1 MSATLIGVK
10 ICGVTRPEDAHAAVM
25 FGASAVGMI
34 LAPGT
39 QRTVG
44 LDAGR
49 AIMDAVP
56 PAVWRVGVFVS
67 PSPEA
72 VAEAIAACGLTHV
85 QLHGTFDIAALR
97 TAAPGT
103 PLLESVRV
111 DGAAA
116 LARAR
121 VSSADMVLLDAAVPG
136 QHGGTGT
143 VFDWTML
150 ERAPLGRD
158 FILAGGLTPDNV
170 DEAVRRASPRIVDVS
185 SGVESA
191 PGVKDHGL
199 IARFITQ
206 ARAQR

>member
-1 MSATLIGVK
+1 MIGVK

-39 QRTVG
+39 RRTVG
-44 LDAGR
+44 LAAGR
-49 AIMDAVP
+49 AIMEAVP
-56 PAVWRVGVFVS
+56 APVWRVGVFVS

-85 QLHGTFDIAALR
+85 QLHGIVDIGALR
-97 TAAPGT
+97 LAAPGT
-103 PLLESVRV
+103 TLLESIRV
-111 DGAAA
+111 DGAEA

-121 VSSADMVLLDAAVPG
+121 VSTADLVLLDAAVPG

-143 VFDWTML
+143 VFDWTIL

-170 DEAVRRASPRIVDVS
+170 GEAVRRASPRIVDVS

-191 PGVKDHGL
+191 PGVKDLGL